1 MFKFTFGLV
10 RALVFVCGLAF
21 IGLFSA
27 GFVTGLQEEMAKQSA
42 HWNKQAAHWKAYEQE
57 TTLSEVDLLIV
68 EFLAVQP
75 RSVWPTLMSEVTD
88 GLLVDNFV
96 AGARD
101 GGLEFTP
108 AQYDVARKV
117 IVPRIK
123 EQMARTVE
131 KFDPKLD
138 KAGVMRMGVVMKRDC
153 ERFMEKYKSAMA
165 ALIVKASPTVSL

>member
-1 MFKFTFGLV
+1 MFKFTFGLAK
-10 RALVFVCGLAF
+10 ALVFVCGLAV
-21 IGLFSA
+21 I
-27 GFVTGLQEEMAKQSA
+27 VTALVTALQEEFSQR
-42 HWNKQAAHWKAYEQE
+42 AYEQE

-75 RSVWPTLMSEVTD
+75 RTKWPALMADVTD

-101 GGLEFTP
+101 GGVEFTS

-138 KAGVMRMGVVMKRDC
+138 KAGVMRMGVVMEREC
-153 ERFMEKYKSAMA
+153 EQFIQRFKPAMA
-165 ALIVKASPTVSL
+165 ALIVKAASPAVTL